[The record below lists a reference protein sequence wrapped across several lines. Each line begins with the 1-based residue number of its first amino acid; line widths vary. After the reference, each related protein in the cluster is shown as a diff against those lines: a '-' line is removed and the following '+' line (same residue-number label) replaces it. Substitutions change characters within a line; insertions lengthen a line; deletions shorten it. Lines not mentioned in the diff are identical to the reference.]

1 MESSIIIV
9 SILYLGLI
17 FGLAYAVEKG
27 WGKKFLTK
35 QSGWVYALS
44 LGVYCTAWTFY
55 GSIGRAQM
63 SGIDFLA
70 IYLGPTVIAPLWWII
85 IRKLVR
91 ISKKH
96 GISSLADFIGARYG
110 KRQSISAL
118 VATVLLL
125 GVTPYLSLQIK
136 AISES
141 LQIATKIDVASK
153 WYLDPAVFIT
163 IIMTCFVVL
172 FGTRYLETNKPKTG
186 IVTVVAF
193 ESVFKM
199 VAFLLGGGF
208 IVYGYFQGPS
218 DIFAQASEALP
229 NFYENVQLSDSGD
242 WFWLILISGLSVFL
256 LPRQFQVA
264 IAENL
269 QEQDL
274 KKAMWVFPLYLLL
287 INLFVLPIAFAGILT
302 NHTGDYTLL
311 SFAKENGAFWVI
323 LIYLGGL
330 SAATAMLIV
339 SSLALGQ
346 MLSNNL
352 ILPTYIK
359 KIPSKPINVIR
370 LRQISIAVVLFL
382 AYLYYQGLG
391 KNESLISIGIVSFI
405 AVSQLA
411 PAIIIGTYWKKAS
424 STGVWTGITAGM
436 LVWFVT
442 VILPSINH
450 NYDLNIGN
458 LIHLENPLQIAGL
471 SPTSNAIM
479 LSLFC
484 NLVCFIG
491 FSVHSKPGIEE
502 SNQAEL
508 FVDVFKFTREYES
521 NLYSASTSFPNIQSL
536 LFKFLGEKRTEEVL
550 NRYARI
556 NNLDWKS
563 NPQADSRMISYA
575 ERLLTEAI
583 GPASARIMI
592 ASVVQEEDISI
603 NEVVNILKESQE
615 VISLNRQL
623 KQQSEQLQALTKD
636 LQSANDRLKKLSE
649 IKDDFLY
656 TVTHELRTPLTSIR
670 SQAELLLDMGSE
682 MEPEEEK
689 NFLQTM
695 VRDCER
701 LTRLISDVLD
711 LEKFESGNQKLNI
724 RKHHIQD
731 IIHEVIGSMRQ
742 TIEAKNIQLEVNI
755 SDAIPTT
762 FFDYDRM
769 VQVFTN
775 LLSNA
780 MKFCDQN
787 NGRIRI
793 SSYQVDKMIKVN
805 VIDNGDGIDAEKAVR
820 IFDKFYQ
827 AHNQMRKKPSG
838 TGLGL
843 AICKNIVQLHG
854 GKIYMLPEAPKGTRF
869 SFEIPIYKTN
879 FSQHG

>member
-27 WGKKFLTK
+27 WGKTFLTK

-55 GSIGRAQM
+55 GSIGRAQI

-70 IYLGPTVIAPLWWII
+70 IYLGPTVMAPLWWII

-96 GISSLADFIGARYG
+96 SITSLSDFIGARYG

-125 GVTPYLSLQIK
+125 GVIPYLSLQIK

-141 LQIATKIDVASK
+141 LQIASKIDVVSK
-153 WYLDPAVFIT
+153 WYLDPAIFIT
-163 IIMTCFVVL
+163 IIMVCFVVL

-193 ESVFKM
+193 ESVFKL

-208 IVYGYFQGPS
+208 IVYGYFHGPS
-218 DIFAQASEALP
+218 DIFARSGDTLP

-264 IAENL
+264 IAENR

-287 INLFVLPIAFAGILT
+287 INLFVLPIAFAGTLT

-311 SFAKENGAFWVI
+311 SFAKESGAFWVI

-352 ILPTYIK
+352 ILPNYIK

-370 LRQISIAVVLFL
+370 LRQISIAIVLFL

-450 NYDLNIGN
+450 NYDLNIGT
-458 LIHLENPLQIAGL
+458 LINLENPLQIAGL

-491 FSVHSKPGIEE
+491 FSVHSKPGVEE

-536 LFKFLGEKRTEEVL
+536 LVKFLGGKRTEDVL

-556 NNLDWKS
+556 NNIDWKA

-623 KQQSEQLQALTKD
+623 KQQSIQLQALTND

-656 TVTHELRTPLTSIR
+656 TVSHELRTPLTSIR

-682 MEPEEEK
+682 MEPDEEAR
-689 NFLQTM
+689 FLQTM

-711 LEKFESGNQKLNI
+711 LEKFESGNQKLNV
-724 RKHHIQD
+724 RKHHINEVID
-731 IIHEVIGSMRQ
+731 DVIGSMRQ
-742 TIEAKNIQLEVNI
+742 TIEAKGIKLDVNI
-755 SDAIPTT
+755 SDAIPAT
-762 FFDYDRM
+762 FFDYDRL
-769 VQVFTN
+769 VQVSTN

-854 GKIYMLPEAPKGTRF
+854 GKIYMQPEEPKGTRF